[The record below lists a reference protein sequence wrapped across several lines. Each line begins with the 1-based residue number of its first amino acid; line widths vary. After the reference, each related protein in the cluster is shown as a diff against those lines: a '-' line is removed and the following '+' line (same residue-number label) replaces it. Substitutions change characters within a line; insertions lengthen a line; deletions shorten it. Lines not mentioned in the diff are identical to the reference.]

1 MQIHSVLKRNGA
13 IVGFETSDSRGRH
26 FHVGQPPAPLRTSQA
41 APSARCADCG
51 RYRGMG
57 NDPCGNCGALPIQVP
72 QPAPPIAPAAIPMP
86 IPPHPW
92 YTTASAT
99 PDMGQRLDLA
109 IAARSTGRVAS
120 FSPPPAPAPVAPLVH
135 ARVLLTFAA
144 L

>member
-1 MQIHSVLKRNGA
+1 MTTTLITRNGRPIGYEVTTA
-13 IVGFETSDSRGRH
+13 RGTRLH
-26 FHVGQPPAPLRTSQA
+26 LGAPPQAPRTSQA

-99 PDMGQRLDLA
+99 PD
-109 IAARSTGRVAS
+109 
-120 FSPPPAPAPVAPLVH
+120 
-135 ARVLLTFAA
+135 
-144 L
+144 